1 MKFYSVVLTLIIGL
15 CSSLTLADEKSFLLQ
30 LETIKKKYQAIEQGQ
45 PLSREI
51 PFAETK
57 ETIQETIDTPL
68 NTQNI
73 GIPVGEELALSMY
86 VDAIYLGDIFAEKS
100 TDSAMLGINAFV
112 TLLDFP
118 IYFSND
124 LVSAQGWFFEEANR
138 FSLNSVENTVN
149 VEVSGQA
156 NLLSSENYVIR
167 EDDIY
172 IESKLI
178 EEWFGVTFDFDF
190 RRLQVTILSERALP
204 IQLQLARRN
213 KKTNESSPSRDA
225 SLPLKE
231 NPYKV
236 FTAPVADLQVS
247 VNKKENSD
255 TTSTYSILGSNDLAY
270 FNAQYSLSGNNQ
282 DSLTD
287 FRLNLSKESPD
298 ANLLGPLNATSVEI
312 GDVQA
317 SNIGI
322 DSATG
327 LSRGIRVSNK
337 PLTNRS
343 NQSRIDISGDIQPNW
358 DIELYRNGLLIGNL
372 FSLQDNRYEFKDV
385 DLLYGNN
392 QFDIIFYGPQGQTL
406 KETRQY
412 YINNNDFDSDGN
424 YDISLVDRG
433 ESLFDIENKA
443 QQNQDP
449 GIELAGVYTKGL
461 TNWLSTYVG
470 GSTLLDKSET
480 IDNPESRYSAGADIS
495 VFNRIL
501 LGFDFSES
509 SNNES
514 AKEYTARTV
523 LGKQSVNL
531 SARENKQ
538 INTTTL
544 ELESNTSYKASIS
557 GRVFSKNPINY
568 QQSIEQFIDN
578 NDVKTNSISNDIGF
592 NIGDVSVNH
601 GLKWQTTDSE
611 SDIDDQLAGNI
622 RTRHVFGNVFLRN
635 QLDYSL
641 QPDTEVDQIKT
652 EANLYFSEDVDFKL
666 SYSRQFDPN
675 VNIYG
680 AGITWKPEEVILS
693 SNFLYNDTSG
703 WNVNLIGR
711 VSLGQKETGDSNV
724 FFVTQKSLVNRGSIL
739 IRVFEDR
746 NNNGTFDVGEPLLK
760 GVKVKS
766 VQNYNSAITD
776 SSGIAILTSMQNNK
790 ASDIVVDTA
799 TLPDAYL
806 KPQTPGVSISPRRG
820 SVDSYDLAIIQTSEI
835 EGSVFIGQLDSNK
848 YASYATVNLMN
859 AKNEVV
865 DSTDTEYDGYYL
877 FSDVPPGSY
886 KINISQEYTE
896 KRNLLRSEAVDIKVT
911 NNSEILSNMDFV
923 LREPRKLAGYVSQ
936 IGVFSSKATLNAYW
950 LLLNKTYPSFNSQKT
965 AYYDQIDTKLFLYT
979 AFFKDKEQAINECER
994 LIQSTINCTVAE
1006 KSLN

>member
-1 MKFYSVVLTLIIGL
+1 MTFYPVILILLVGL
-15 CSSLTLADEKSFLLQ
+15 YSSLTLADEKSFLLQ
-30 LETIKKKYQAIEQGQ
+30 LEKLKQKYQALEQVQ
-45 PLSREI
+45 SLPSEASLSKSTE
-51 PFAETK
+51 K
-57 ETIQETIDTPL
+57 IDIPL

-138 FSLNSVENTVN
+138 FSLNSVENTVS
-149 VEVSGQA
+149 VEISGQA

-167 EDDIY
+167 DDDIY

-190 RRLQVTILSERALP
+190 RRLQVKIASERALP

-213 KKTNESSPSRDA
+213 KKAAESLPSREA

-231 NPYKV
+231 NPYKS
-236 FTAPVADLQVS
+236 FSTPVADLQVS
-247 VNKKENSD
+247 VNKKENND
-255 TTSTYSILGSNDLAY
+255 ATSSYSILGSNDLAY
-270 FNAQYSLSGNNQ
+270 FNAQYSLSGSNQ

-287 FRLNLSKESPD
+287 LRLNLAKESTD
-298 ANLLGPLNATSVEI
+298 ADLLGFLGATSIEI

-317 SNIGI
+317 TTIGI
-322 DSATG
+322 DSSTG
-327 LSRGIRVSNK
+327 LSRGISISNK

-412 YINNNDFDSDGN
+412 YINSNDFDNEGN

-443 QQNQDP
+443 QQNQNP

-461 TNWLSTYVG
+461 TSWLSTYVG
-470 GSTLLDKSET
+470 ASTLLDKSET

-495 VFNRIL
+495 LFNRVL
-501 LGFDFSES
+501 LGMDFIES
-509 SNNES
+509 SNNERS
-514 AKEYTARTV
+514 NEYTVRTV
-523 LGKQSVNL
+523 LGDQSVNL
-531 SARENKQ
+531 SARDNEE
-538 INTTTL
+538 INATTL
-544 ELESNTSYKASIS
+544 ELENNKSYKASIS
-557 GRVFSKNPINY
+557 GRLFSNNPISY

-578 NDVKTNSISNDIGF
+578 NDTKTNSITNDIGF

-622 RTRHVFGNVFLRN
+622 RTRQVFGPVFLRN
-635 QLDYSL
+635 QLDYTIK
-641 QPDTEVDQIKT
+641 PHTEIDQLKT
-652 EANLYFSEDVDFKL
+652 EANLYLSEDVDLKL

-680 AGITWKPEEVILS
+680 AGVTWKPDEIILS

-711 VSLGQKETGDSNV
+711 VSLGQKETNNSNV

-739 IRVFEDR
+739 IRVFEDK
-746 NNNGTFDVGEPLLK
+746 NSNGKYDVGEPLLK

-790 ASDIVVDTA
+790 PSDIVVDTS

-806 KPQTPGVSISPRRG
+806 KPLTPGVSISPRRG

-848 YASYATVNLMN
+848 YASYATVNLI
-859 AKNEVV
+859 NEKDVIV
-865 DSTDTEYDGYYL
+865 ATADTEYDGYYL
-877 FSDVPPGSY
+877 FTDVFPGSY
-886 KINISQEYTE
+886 KLNISNEYTE
-896 KRNLLRSEAVDIKVT
+896 KRNLTPSEPIQIRVT
-911 NNSEILSNMDFV
+911 SNSEVISNIDFV
-923 LREPRKLAGYVSQ
+923 LREPRKLSGYVSQ
-936 IGVFSSKATLNAYW
+936 IGTFNSIETLNAYW
-950 LLLNKTYPSFNSQKT
+950 LLLNKTYPSFNNQKT
-965 AYYDQIDTKLFLYT
+965 AYYDRIGTKLFLYT
-979 AFFKDKEQAINECER
+979 AFFKDEEQAINECGR
-994 LIQSTINCTVAE
+994 LMQSAINCIVAE
-1006 KSLN
+1006 KYLN

>member
-1 MKFYSVVLTLIIGL
+1 MTFYPVILILLVGL
-15 CSSLTLADEKSFLLQ
+15 YSSLTLADEKSFLLQ
-30 LETIKKKYQAIEQGQ
+30 LEKLKQKYQALEQGKSL
-45 PLSREI
+45 PSEASLSKSTEKI
-51 PFAETK
+51 G
-57 ETIQETIDTPL
+57 IPL

-138 FSLNSVENTVN
+138 FSLNSVENTVS
-149 VEVSGQA
+149 VEISGQA

-167 EDDIY
+167 DDDIY

-190 RRLQVTILSERALP
+190 RRLQVKISSERALP

-213 KKTNESSPSRDA
+213 KKAAESLPSREA

-231 NPYKV
+231 NPYKF
-236 FTAPVADLQVS
+236 FTTPVADLQIS
-247 VNKKENSD
+247 VNKKENNN

-287 FRLNLSKESPD
+287 FRLNLSKESSD
-298 ANLLGPLNATSVEI
+298 ANLLGPLNATSIEI

-317 SNIGI
+317 TTIGI
-322 DSATG
+322 DSSTG
-327 LSRGIRVSNK
+327 LSRGISISNK

-412 YINNNDFDSDGN
+412 YINSNDFDSEGN

-443 QQNQDP
+443 QQNQNP

-461 TNWLSTYVG
+461 TSWLSTYVG
-470 GSTLLDKSET
+470 ASTLLDKSET

-495 VFNRIL
+495 LFNRVL
-501 LGFDFSES
+501 LGMDFIES
-509 SNNES
+509 SNNERS
-514 AKEYTARTV
+514 NEYTVRTV
-523 LGKQSVNL
+523 LGNQSVNL
-531 SARENKQ
+531 SARDNQE
-538 INTTTL
+538 INATTL
-544 ELESNTSYKASIS
+544 ELENNKSYKASIS
-557 GRVFSKNPINY
+557 GRLFSNNPISY

-578 NDVKTNSISNDIGF
+578 NDTKTNSITNDIGF

-622 RTRHVFGNVFLRN
+622 RTRQVFGPVFLRN
-635 QLDYSL
+635 QLDYTIK
-641 QPDTEVDQIKT
+641 PHTEIDQLKT
-652 EANLYFSEDVDFKL
+652 EANLYLSEDVDLKL

-680 AGITWKPEEVILS
+680 AGVTWKPDEIILS

-711 VSLGQKETGDSNV
+711 VSLGQKETGNSNV

-739 IRVFEDR
+739 IRVFEDK

-766 VQNYNSAITD
+766 LQNYNSAITD

-848 YASYATVNLMN
+848 YASYATVNLLN
-859 AKNEVV
+859 TKNEVV

-896 KRNLLRSEAVDIKVT
+896 KRSLLRSETIDIKVT
-911 NNSEILSNMDFV
+911 NTSKVLSNIDFA
-923 LREPRKLAGYVSQ
+923 LREPRKLNGYVAQ
-936 IGVFSSKATLNAYW
+936 IGVFSSTTTLNAYW
-950 LLLNKTYPSFNSQKT
+950 LLLNKKYPSFNHRKT
-965 AYYDQIDTKLFLYT
+965 AYYDKTDNKLFLYS
-979 AFFKDKEQAINECER
+979 AFFSDEGQAMNECVR
-994 LIQSTINCTVAE
+994 LRNNDIPCIVNP
-1006 KSLN
+1006 KNLN